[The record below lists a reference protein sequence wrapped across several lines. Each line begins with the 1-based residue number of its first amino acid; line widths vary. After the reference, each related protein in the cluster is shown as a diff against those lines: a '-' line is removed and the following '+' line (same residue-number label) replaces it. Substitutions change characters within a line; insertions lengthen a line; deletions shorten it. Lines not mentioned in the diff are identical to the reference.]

1 MHWRIVCLAV
11 LSIAAGQ
18 AEAQAE
24 DASHPCSLLTAA
36 QISAALGSVGQS
48 AEGNMPGKAGMKACS
63 YGLPGGG
70 LFTLTVGKVPN
81 ASMNTRQLLDYMN
94 AMYDMLKGQGWT
106 YEKKDFGGTSCSMV
120 TPPAGAANAS
130 PATTCASVANGMLV
144 IAGASSKTSV
154 PAEKVKSLVETAAK
168 RLQ

>member
-1 MHWRIVCLAV
+1 MHARAVSIAV
-11 LSIAAGQ
+11 LIGYMAARQ
-18 AEAQAE
+18 ASAG
-24 DASHPCSLLTAA
+24 DASHPCSLLTAEE
-36 QISAALGSVGQS
+36 IRAALGSVGQS

-106 YEKKDFGGTSCSMV
+106 YEKKDYGGTSCSMV

-130 PATTCASVANGMLV
+130 PATTCASVVNGMLV